1 MNKENSDFNLI
12 LNPPNYEKI
21 LFGFPYYR
29 KERLLHYK
37 LYVFQQRFFNPDNI
51 PKKKKTSLYQ
61 VSLHHLELWIEDS
74 FVQIYDQPC
83 FESLAFAWSRAQHG
97 NIPFLDAC
105 NVYFNN
111 NEIQTTPI
119 KTHATLTEISH
130 IGINLY
136 DDKNLP
142 EVWARQSR
150 DKDKKFYKDDIYSLW
165 RWLLESIGKQRQKKR
180 APPPAPDVSTQ
191 NSPPRRNYNHQHVAT
206 TPYYRDGSFY
216 DHHAH
221 IRWTTSNYLHSGHW
235 TTLYRDNIGFNNI
248 DLFLILQN
256 SFLKYVFDIR

>member
-1 MNKENSDFNLI
+1 MITDDEWDLIADLTEVLSTFANATEDLEGSKYVTNSMRVPMLMEIIKTVTTDTLYNQDPDEKEDDAFEKNSDFNLI

-29 KERLLHYK
+29 EERLLHYK

-119 KTHATLTEISH
+119 KTHATLTKISH

-142 EVWARQSR
+142 EVWVRQSR

-165 RWLLESIGKQRQKKR
+165 RWLLELIG
-180 APPPAPDVSTQ
+180 PE
-191 NSPPRRNYNHQHVAT
+191 
-206 TPYYRDGSFY
+206 
-216 DHHAH
+216 
-221 IRWTTSNYLHSGHW
+221 
-235 TTLYRDNIGFNNI
+235 
-248 DLFLILQN
+248 
-256 SFLKYVFDIR
+256 

>member
-1 MNKENSDFNLI
+1 MNEENSDFNLI

-21 LFGFPYYR
+21 LFGFPSYR
-29 KERLLHYK
+29 EERLIHYR

-74 FVQIYDQPC
+74 FVQTYDQPC
-83 FESLAFAWSRAQHG
+83 FDSLAFAWSRAQHD
-97 NIPFLDAC
+97 NIPFSDAC

-119 KTHATLTEISH
+119 KTHATLTEIFH

-136 DDKNLP
+136 NDKNLP

-165 RWLLESIGKQRQKKR
+165 RWLLELILRLANLFNNYTVATESLIKYLWIHLYMWSLFPTLHIEDAL
-180 APPPAPDVSTQ
+180 APPFRKTVPY
-191 NSPPRRNYNHQHVAT
+191 NSCV
-206 TPYYRDGSFY
+206 GG
-216 DHHAH
+216 
-221 IRWTTSNYLHSGHW
+221 IVK
-235 TTLYRDNIGFNNI
+235 DNIVNNFRKNFFI
-248 DLFLILQN
+248 FLLFYEALI
-256 SFLKYVFDIR
+256 